1 MIANEEEEEGPKEI
15 NTDTED
21 SLKSSDF
28 KSHEQKEERL
38 AHDRMNMS
46 LSQTFKNRTGRTVS
60 SSKLSHIKNMM
71 RLKKLFKDL
80 RCKKIKATCPF

>member
-38 AHDRMNMS
+38 AHD
-46 LSQTFKNRTGRTVS
+46 
-60 SSKLSHIKNMM
+60 
-71 RLKKLFKDL
+71 
-80 RCKKIKATCPF
+80 